1 MKIISL
7 ILILF
12 ALTGCAAT
20 NSRTESNRSEF
31 VQKMEVLPVELVLEQ
46 WHFAASQGL
55 FDMYFGLMTPDA
67 IFMGTDESERW
78 NIDQFKGYAREPFA
92 DGDGWTYTPRKD
104 GRFVVLS
111 DDKQTAWVDELL
123 DNEKY
128 GVLRGTSVLVKV
140 GDDWKI
146 AHYSLTFLVPND
158 KAKGVVEL
166 IAED

>member
-1 MKIISL
+1 MKLVWIVGICL
-7 ILILF
+7 LF
-12 ALTGCAAT
+12 LSGCAST
-20 NSRTESNRSEF
+20 EYRNSQIESDRIEF
-31 VQKMEVLPVELVLEQ
+31 SVGLSLDQ

-128 GVLRGTSVLVKV
+128 GVLRGTSVLAKV

-166 IAED
+166 IAKD